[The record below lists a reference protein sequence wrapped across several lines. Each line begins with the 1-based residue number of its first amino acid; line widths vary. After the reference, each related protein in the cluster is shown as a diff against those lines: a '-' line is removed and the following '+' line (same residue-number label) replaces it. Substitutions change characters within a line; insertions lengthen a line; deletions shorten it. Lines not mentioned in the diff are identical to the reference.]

1 MKRCALSVLLIWGC
15 VLFGF
20 SSPAPAGQNLVD
32 AMGRT
37 HALPDRV
44 DRIICSGSGCLRLVS
59 YLKAGDL
66 VVGVDDIET
75 RKQRFDARPYALA
88 NPRYKTL
95 PVFGGFRGRDDPEKI
110 LGLDPG
116 PQVIFKTYA
125 TMGYD
130 PAELEKKTGIPVVV
144 LEYGDLGPGR
154 KKLFSA
160 LSLMGRI
167 LDRQARAEEVIDF
180 FNNEIRALENR
191 TGDASPKKTCYIGGI
206 AFKGPHGFMSTEPL
220 YPPFEFA
227 GAVNVAAKDMPLG
240 KNLSHTVFSKEKI
253 LTQDPDILFLDL
265 STIRMGERQGGFFE
279 LKTDPV
285 FQALTAV
292 AKGNVFGVLPYNWY
306 TRNFGSVLADA
317 WYVGKVLYP
326 EKFNDIDAVKEAD
339 RIYSFLL
346 GSSVFSEM
354 NSQFQHKVFTRL
366 TVRD

>member
-1 MKRCALSVLLIWGC
+1 MKRCAASFLVVLGC
-15 VLFGF
+15 LFFGF
-20 SSPAPAGQNLVD
+20 PGSAPAGQNVVD
-32 AMGRT
+32 AMGRP
-37 HALPDRV
+37 HILPDRV
-44 DRIICSGSGCLRLVS
+44 DRIICSGPGCLRLIS

-75 RKQRFDARPYALA
+75 RKQKFDARPYALA
-88 NPRYKTL
+88 NPGYKAL
-95 PVFGGFRGRDDPEKI
+95 PIFGGFRGRDDPEKI

-116 PQVIFKTYA
+116 PQVIFKTYP

-130 PAELEKKTGIPVVV
+130 PVELEKKTGIPVVV
-144 LEYGDLGPGR
+144 LAYGDLGPGR
-154 KKLFSA
+154 KKLFSSI
-160 LSLMGRI
+160 SLMGEI
-167 LDRQARAEEVIDF
+167 LGRQARAGEVVDF
-180 FNNEIRALENR
+180 FSDEIRALKNR
-191 TGDASPKKTCYIGGI
+191 TKDVSPKKNCYIGGI
-206 AFKGPHGFMSTEPL
+206 AFKGPHGFMSTEPI

-227 GAVNVAAKDMPLG
+227 GAVNVAGLDLALG
-240 KNLSHTVFSKEKI
+240 KKLSHTVFSKEKI
-253 LTQDPDILFLDL
+253 LTLDPDILFLDM
-265 STIRMGERQGGFFE
+265 STIQMGERQGGLFE
-279 LKTDPV
+279 LRTDPV